1 MPATRLL
8 SCSAVVVLLTLSA
21 AVSVAQ
27 PTVPRDRVP
36 AIPSSIRP
44 FVDRLYS
51 PDPRQRAE
59 AACQIGRRHAEASS
73 AIPVLLSMLGDEVLV
88 TTLDCEMSPWLRRE
102 LATNPDALKW
112 SQTSPAQEA
121 AEALGEIGNASIPGL
136 LQALTHGDWKV
147 RSFAA
152 YGLGEVD
159 VIIEPIPVIDA
170 LSGTLS
176 DAHPN
181 VRDRSAWALGEIEH
195 VAGVEPLLKALQDSE
210 PRVRSR
216 AAWALGE
223 IEDPSAVQGLVRA
236 LSDSDASVREKSVW
250 ALGEIE
256 SESAVEGLLPLLG
269 DPTPNV
275 RRRVVWAL
283 GEIESPSA
291 IQGLLQTL
299 TDSDPD
305 VRRQSAWAL
314 GEIEHSTAVSGL
326 VSALKDED
334 WQVRKNAA
342 WALGEIED
350 PSAIDA
356 LRAAAN
362 DSNNQVRRAVDYA
375 LGELSDKRRRRQ

>member
-1 MPATRLL
+1 MTATRPL

-21 AVSVAQ
+21 AISAAQ

-88 TTLDCEMSPWLRRE
+88 TALDCEMSPWLRRE

-136 LQALTHGDWKV
+136 LQALTHSDWKV

-176 DAHPN
+176 DTHPN

-210 PRVRSR
+210 TRVRSR

-256 SESAVEGLLPLLG
+256 SESAVEGLLPLLT
-269 DPTPNV
+269 DPTPSV
-275 RRRVVWAL
+275 RRRV
-283 GEIESPSA
+283 
-291 IQGLLQTL
+291 
-299 TDSDPD
+299 
-305 VRRQSAWAL
+305 AWAL

-356 LRAAAN
+356 LRLAAN

-375 LGELSDKRRRRQ
+375 LGELGDRRRRRQ